1 MSDPMKGFR
10 GSPRLYVVAAGLLAL
25 LFMPA
30 SVLAQGTT
38 VPVIVSPTE
47 GQVLQGQVQV
57 KGTTDIPNFVSAEVA
72 FGYPSD
78 PTQTWFTIQSDSLP
92 RTNDVITVWDT
103 TTITDGDY
111 VLRLRVNLSD
121 GSTQDATTSVRVR
134 NYTPL
139 PTPSPAVTSTEP
151 PVVEVPTAI
160 VIPPSETPTAQ
171 PPPIPATPTALPPNP
186 AGVTAGEIFSRFWR
200 GALLVG
206 ALVVVFAAIV
216 RLRR

>member
-1 MSDPMKGFR
+1 MSHPMKGFR
-10 GSPRLYVVAAGLLAL
+10 GSPRLYVVVAGVLGLLL
-25 LFMPA
+25 TPV
-30 SVLAQGTT
+30 SVLAQGAT
-38 VPVIVSPTE
+38 VPVIVAPTD

-57 KGTTDIPNFVSAEVA
+57 RGTTDVPNFVSAEVA
-72 FGYPSD
+72 FGYASD
-78 PTQTWFTIQSDSLP
+78 PTHTWFTIQTDSLP
-92 RTNDVITVWDT
+92 RTNDVITAWDT

-121 GSTQDATTSVRVR
+121 GSTQDATVSVRIL

-139 PTPSPAVTSTEP
+139 PTPSPAATATEP

-160 VIPPSETPTAQ
+160 VIAPSDTPTAQ
-171 PPPIPATPTALPPNP
+171 PPPVPATPTALPPNP
-186 AGVTAGEIFSRFWR
+186 AGVTPGEIFSRFWR